1 MGVVM
6 GEHEAYQLEGS
17 APELY
22 ERYLVPAI
30 TALWAADLV
39 ERAALRPG
47 ERVLDVACGT
57 AIVARLAAQRMG
69 NGRVVGL
76 DINSGML
83 GVARSLPRLA
93 GMPIEW
99 HEASVLSMPFPD
111 AAFDVALCQLGLQFF
126 PDQPAA
132 LREMWRVLRPVGRL
146 ALSVFSSIEHTPAA
160 NALANALDRHLGPGA
175 SKTKRTEHGLADADE
190 LRALVTGAGF
200 RDVTIRTVTQQ
211 IRFPSPREYVRL
223 QLAAT
228 PMAGLVSG
236 MESGKRNALVD
247 AIASDLRTAM
257 QGGDMAKVELT
268 FPQEAHV
275 VLARR

>member
-1 MGVVM
+1 M

-39 ERAALRPG
+39 ERAAPLPG

-57 AIVARLAAQRMG
+57 GIVARLAAQRMG
-69 NGRVVGL
+69 TGRVVGL

-83 GVARSLPRLA
+83 AVGRSLPRVA
-93 GMPIEW
+93 GPPIEW
-99 HEASVLSMPFPD
+99 QEGSALGMPFPD
-111 AAFDVALCQLGLQFF
+111 GAFDVILCQLGLQFF
-126 PDQPAA
+126 PDRPAA
-132 LREMWRVLRPVGRL
+132 LREMWRVLAPGGRL
-146 ALSVFSSIEHTPAA
+146 ALSVFSAIEYTPAA
-160 NALANALDRHLGPGA
+160 SALANALERHLGPGA
-175 SKTKRTEHGLADADE
+175 SKTKRTEHALADPEE
-190 LRALVTGAGF
+190 LRTLVAGAGF
-200 RDVTIRTVTQQ
+200 RDVMIRTTTQQ

-236 MESGKRNALVD
+236 MERGQRDALVE
-247 AIASDLRTAM
+247 AIAGDLRTAV
-257 QGGDMAKVELT
+257 QRDAAEGELT

-275 VLARR
+275 VLART

>member
-1 MGVVM
+1 MA
-6 GEHEAYQLEGS
+6 EHEAYQLEGS

-39 ERAALRPG
+39 ERAAPLPG

-57 AIVARLAAQRMG
+57 GIVARLAAQRMG
-69 NGRVVGL
+69 TGRVVGL

-83 GVARSLPRLA
+83 AVARSLPPVA
-93 GMPIEW
+93 GVSIEW
-99 HEASVLSMPFPD
+99 HEASVLGMPFSD
-111 AAFDVALCQLGLQFF
+111 AVFDVVLCQLGLQFF
-126 PDQPAA
+126 PDRPAA
-132 LREMWRVLRPVGRL
+132 LREMWRVLAPGGRL
-146 ALSVFSSIEHTPAA
+146 ALSVFSAIEHTPAA
-160 NALANALDRHLGPGA
+160 NALANALERHLGSGA
-175 SKTKRTEHGLADADE
+175 SKTKRTEHALADPEE
-190 LRALVTGAGF
+190 LSSLVAGAGF
-200 RDVTIRTVTQQ
+200 RDVTIRTTTQQ

-236 MESGKRNALVD
+236 MESGQRDAFVD
-247 AIASDLRTAM
+247 AIAGELRTAV
-257 QGGDMAKVELT
+257 QRDAAEGELT

-275 VLARR
+275 VLARK

>member
-1 MGVVM
+1 MT
-6 GEHEAYQLEGS
+6 EQEAYHLEGS

-39 ERAALRPG
+39 ERAAPRRG

-57 AIVARLAAQRMG
+57 GVVARLAAQRIG
-69 NGRVVGL
+69 TGRVVGL

-83 GVARSLPRLA
+83 EVARSLPRIA
-93 GMPIEW
+93 GPPIEW
-99 HEASVLSMPFPD
+99 QEGSVLGMPFPD
-111 AAFDVALCQLGLQFF
+111 AAFDLVLCQLGLQFF
-126 PDQPAA
+126 PDRPAA
-132 LREMWRVLRPVGRL
+132 LREAWRVLAPGGRL
-146 ALSVFSSIEHTPAA
+146 ALSVFSAIEHTPAA
-160 NALANALDRHLGPGA
+160 NALANALDHRLGPGA
-175 SKTKRTEHGLADADE
+175 SKTKRTEHALADTAE

-200 RDVTIRTVTQQ
+200 RDVMIRTTTQK

-236 MESGKRNALVD
+236 MESGQREALVE
-247 AIASDLRTAM
+247 AIAGEVTMAVQSGTAE
-257 QGGDMAKVELT
+257 GELT

-275 VLARR
+275 LLARK